1 MALAINIMVHAEKTK
16 AGKPG
21 KARWVL
27 IHKHDRDILRAFLRK
42 QGHESS
48 LGDPVHSQHYFLS
61 DDLLEKLKKDHQVV
75 PFDFH
80 QYPGQAVLIPVLTP
94 HQVSVLIVFC
104 QGCTTTYLKFYVR
117 WPINLR
123 RSRLPWTS
131 SL

>member
-1 MALAINIMVHAEKTK
+1 MAPAINVMVHAEKTK
-16 AGKPG
+16 AGEPG

-27 IHKHDRDILRAFLRK
+27 IHKHDRDILRVFLRE
-42 QGHESS
+42 QGHEPS
-48 LGDPVHSQHYFLS
+48 LGDPVHSQRYFLS
-61 DDLLEKLKKDHQVV
+61 DDLLDKLKKDHQVV

-94 HQVSVLIVFC
+94 HQVSVLNSFLPEL
-104 QGCTTTYLKFYVR
+104 TYLKFNFR
-117 WPINLR
+117 WPINLQ